1 MTVSAPLPRER
12 AKRIVYVGTPQIAVP
27 PLRALVAA
35 GFDVA
40 LVITGAD
47 KRRGRGN
54 TVSPC
59 PVKEAAV
66 EMGLVVSHDINDV
79 LSLDAD
85 GLLGVVVAFGSIISD
100 QVLQHVP
107 MINIHYSALPRWRGA
122 APVERAI
129 LAGDTTTAVCIIRVA
144 DQLDAGEILAS
155 AVCPIDDN
163 DTVNSLRNRLGELSL
178 PLLIDVCTH
187 GVSSEQPQEGE
198 VVVARKIVAHDL
210 KIDWQSDAKYILR
223 QVRLGNA
230 FTFLDGKRLK
240 IHEARVNSQTHPPA
254 SIVHNDECVL
264 VGAGTGSVELLSVQ
278 PEGKPRL
285 SARDWANGLRL
296 NQQHVFG
303 EG

>member
-27 PLRALVAA
+27 PLRALVAV
-35 GFDVA
+35 GFDIP
-40 LVITGAD
+40 LVVTGVD

-85 GLLGVVVAFGSIISD
+85 GLLGVVVAYGAIISNEI
-100 QVLQHVP
+100 LQHVP

-129 LAGDTTTAVCIIRVA
+129 LAGDSRTAVCIIRVA
-144 DQLDAGEILAS
+144 ERLDAGEILAS
-155 AVCPIDDN
+155 ASCPIN
-163 DTVNSLRNRLGELSL
+163 DTDSAEALRSHLGELSL
-178 PLLIDVCTH
+178 PLLIDVCLH
-187 GVSSEQPQEGE
+187 GVTSEQPQEGE
-198 VVVARKIVAHDL
+198 VVVAKKIVAGDL
-210 KIDWQSDAKYILR
+210 KIDWRSDANYIVR

-230 FTFLDGKRLK
+230 FTFLDGKRFK
-240 IHEARVNSQTHPPA
+240 IHEAHVISEMHPPA
-254 SIVHNDECVL
+254 LIVQHGERVV
-264 VGAGTGSVELLSVQ
+264 VGAGNGSVELVSVQ
-278 PEGKPRL
+278 PEGKARL
-285 SARDWANGLRL
+285 SARDWVIGTRLR
-296 NQQHVFG
+296 QQHVFG
-303 EG
+303 EE